1 MITTIHHRQQQRMEI
16 LEILEIR
23 MYQHPAQRT
32 DLLVELRGR
41 VLQLILELEVLQL
54 ILLRRKVQ
62 RKKNKK
68 ILKQILCQKV
78 HQSLI
83 IVVLVARLVIKR
95 FRFLLEHWFW
105 RLLCGK
111 IVRVLSMIE
120 SMYVEGKAT
129 PFAEMGL
136 ILPPY

>member
-1 MITTIHHRQQQRMEI
+1 MITMIHHRHQQRMK
-16 LEILEIR
+16 ILEIR

-111 IVRVLSMIE
+111 IVRVLSMCT
-120 SMYVEGKAT
+120 V
-129 PFAEMGL
+129 
-136 ILPPY
+136 

>member
-1 MITTIHHRQQQRMEI
+1 
-16 LEILEIR
+16 

-111 IVRVLSMIE
+111 IVRVLSMCT
-120 SMYVEGKAT
+120 V
-129 PFAEMGL
+129 
-136 ILPPY
+136 

>member
-1 MITTIHHRQQQRMEI
+1 MIHHRHQQRMK
-16 LEILEIR
+16 ILEIR

-78 HQSLI
+78 HQSQI

-111 IVRVLSMIE
+111 IVRVLSMLCLRCNKNA
-120 SMYVEGKAT
+120 VNKKNQ
-129 PFAEMGL
+129 
-136 ILPPY
+136 

>member
-16 LEILEIR
+16 LEVLEIR
-23 MYQHPAQRT
+23 MYQHLAQRT
-32 DLLVELRGR
+32 DLLVELRGQ

-95 FRFLLEHWFW
+95 FRCLLEHWFW

-111 IVRVLSMIE
+111 IVRVLSYICV
-120 SMYVEGKAT
+120 YGVR
-129 PFAEMGL
+129 
-136 ILPPY
+136 